1 MKSTCFDKVELVL
14 PVHDAAL
21 FKVHKDVKTEQVFAM
36 FKDAFVKWIP
46 GSKPVIKEKDFF
58 EEV

>member
-1 MKSTCFDKVELVL
+1 MIVVRQRPLL

-21 FKVHKDVKTEQVFAM
+21 LKVHKEVETEKIIAK

-46 GSKPVIKEKDFF
+46 GSESVIREKDFF
-58 EEV
+58 EERE